1 MSCKLFEIR
10 GTPMILWDRMGR
22 MTEPIRVG
30 VVGFGLAGRI
40 FHTAVISAV
49 PGLALAGI
57 VKPTGEQA
65 REAYPDV
72 PCYRSLDAM
81 LADESISLV
90 VVATPSGNHHEV
102 AAACLNA
109 GRNVVIDKPFT
120 LTSDEAA
127 ALIRL
132 ARERKLLL
140 SAYQNRRW
148 DGDFMTIQKILAS
161 GQLGRLVSYES
172 HFDRF
177 RPEPRLDVWRES
189 GGPGS
194 GTLFDLGTHL
204 MDQALT
210 LFGAPSSITASVR
223 TDRDLSVADDA
234 FDVWLGYEGE
244 HTLTV
249 KLSASSI
256 ARIPGARFALHGMRG
271 SYVKFGLDPQE
282 QQLKDG
288 LSFTSPGFGV
298 DPDGEWGSLQILE
311 EPPRRIP
318 TENGDYRE
326 YYANVRDALLGKAP
340 LAVTADQAWRTTR
353 LVELARQSSEERST
367 LKVDFSKQP

>member
-1 MSCKLFEIR
+1 
-10 GTPMILWDRMGR
+10 

-49 PGLALAGI
+49 PGLHLAAI

-65 REAYPDV
+65 KEAYPQI
-72 PCYRSLDAM
+72 PCYRSLDEM
-81 LADESISLV
+81 LDDKSIHLV
-90 VVATPSGNHHEV
+90 VVATPSNNHYQIAEE
-102 AAACLNA
+102 CLSN
-109 GRNVVIDKPFT
+109 GRHVVIDKPFT
-120 LTSDEAA
+120 LTSAEAA
-127 ALIRL
+127 GLIRL

-148 DGDFMTIQKILAS
+148 DGDFLTVKKILAT
-161 GQLGRLVSYES
+161 GTLGRLVSYES

-204 MDQALT
+204 IDQAAN
-210 LFGAPSSITASVR
+210 LFGTPTSITASVR
-223 TDRDLSVADDA
+223 IDRDQAASDDA
-234 FDVWLGYEGE
+234 FDITFAYQGE
-244 HTLTV
+244 QNLNV

-256 ARIPGARFALHGMRG
+256 ARIPGARFTLHGMRG

-288 LSFTSPGFGV
+288 IAFTAPGFGV
-298 DPDGEWGSLQILE
+298 DPQSDWGTLQVME
-311 EPPRRIP
+311 DEKRRIP
-318 TENGDYRE
+318 TENGDYRG
-326 YYANVRDALLGKAP
+326 YYANVRDAILGKTP
-340 LAVTADQAWRTTR
+340 LAVTAEEAWRTTR
-353 LVELARQSSEERST
+353 LVELARQSSKDQRT
-367 LKVDFSKQP
+367 LTVDLSDQP

>member
-1 MSCKLFEIR
+1 
-10 GTPMILWDRMGR
+10 MGD

-49 PGLALAGI
+49 PGLHLAAI

-65 REAYPDV
+65 KEAYPQI
-72 PCYRSLDAM
+72 PCYRSLDEM
-81 LADESISLV
+81 LDDKSIHLV
-90 VVATPSGNHHEV
+90 VVATPSDNHYQIAEE
-102 AAACLNA
+102 CLSD

-120 LTSDEAA
+120 LTSAEAA

-148 DGDFMTIQKILAS
+148 DGDFLTVRKILDS
-161 GQLGRLVSYES
+161 GTLGRLVSYES

-177 RPEPRLDVWRES
+177 RPEPRLEVWRES

-204 MDQALT
+204 IDQATT
-210 LFGAPSSITASVR
+210 LFGTPARIAASVR
-223 TDRDLSVADDA
+223 TERDQAVADDA
-234 FDVWLGYEGE
+234 FDIRMTYEGQ
-244 HTLTV
+244 HRLTV

-256 ARIPGARFALHGMRG
+256 ARIAGARFTLHGMRG

-288 LSFTSPGFGV
+288 MSFTTPGFGV
-298 DPDGEWGSLQILE
+298 DPDAEWGTLQILE
-311 EPPRRIP
+311 ETPRRIP

-326 YYANVRDALLGKAP
+326 YYANVRDALLGKAS
-340 LAVTADQAWRTTR
+340 LAVTAEQGWRTTR
-353 LVELARQSSEERST
+353 LVELARESSKEQRT
-367 LKVDFSKQP
+367 LAVDLSDQP

>member
-1 MSCKLFEIR
+1 
-10 GTPMILWDRMGR
+10 

-49 PGLALAGI
+49 PDLHLAAI

-65 REAYPDV
+65 KEAYPQV
-72 PCYRSLDAM
+72 PCYRSLDEM
-81 LADESISLV
+81 LDDKSIHLV
-90 VVATPSGNHHEV
+90 VVATPSHNHYQIAEE
-102 AAACLNA
+102 CLSD
-109 GRNVVIDKPFT
+109 GRHVVIDKPFT
-120 LTSDEAA
+120 LTSAEAA
-127 ALIRL
+127 GLIRL

-148 DGDFMTIQKILAS
+148 DGDFLTVKKILAT
-161 GQLGRLVSYES
+161 GTLGRLVSFES

-204 MDQALT
+204 IDQAAN
-210 LFGAPSSITASVR
+210 LFGTPASITASVR
-223 TDRDLSVADDA
+223 IDRDQAASDDA
-234 FDVWLGYEGE
+234 FDITLAYQGE
-244 HTLTV
+244 HNLIV
-249 KLSASSI
+249 KLCASSI
-256 ARIPGARFALHGMRG
+256 ARIPGARFTLHGMRG

-288 LSFTSPGFGV
+288 LSFTAPGFGV
-298 DPDGEWGSLQILE
+298 DPESDWGTLQIME
-311 EPPRRIP
+311 DDKRRIP
-318 TENGDYRE
+318 TENGDYRG
-326 YYANVRDALLGKAP
+326 YYANVRDAILGKTP
-340 LAVTADQAWRTTR
+340 LAVTAEEAWRTTR
-353 LVELARQSSEERST
+353 LVELARQSSKEQRT
-367 LKVDFSKQP
+367 LAVDLADQP

>member
-1 MSCKLFEIR
+1 M
-10 GTPMILWDRMGR
+10 TH

-49 PGLALAGI
+49 PGLHLAAI

-65 REAYPDV
+65 KEAYPHV
-72 PCYRSLDAM
+72 PCYRSLDEM
-81 LADESISLV
+81 LDDKSIHLI
-90 VVATPSGNHHEV
+90 VVATPSHKHYQMAEE
-102 AAACLNA
+102 CLSD

-120 LTSDEAA
+120 LTSAEAA

-148 DGDFMTIQKILAS
+148 DGDFLTIRKILS
-161 GQLGRLVSYES
+161 TGTLGRLVAYES

-204 MDQALT
+204 IDQAAN
-210 LFGAPSSITASVR
+210 LFGNPSRITASVR
-223 TDRDLSVADDA
+223 IDRDHAASDDA
-234 FDVWLGYEGE
+234 FDITLAYEGD
-244 HTLTV
+244 HNLIV
-249 KLSASSI
+249 KLGASSI
-256 ARIPGARFALHGMRG
+256 ARIPGARFTLHGMRG

-288 LSFTSPGFGV
+288 VSFTAPGFGV
-298 DPDGEWGSLQILE
+298 DPESEWGTLQIME
-311 EPPRRIP
+311 DIPRRIP
-318 TENGDYRE
+318 TENGDYRG
-326 YYANVRDALLGKAP
+326 YYANIRDTLLGKAQ
-340 LAVTADQAWRTTR
+340 LAVTPEEAWCTAR
-353 LVELARQSSEERST
+353 LVELARQSSKEQRT
-367 LKVDFSKQP
+367 LHVDLSDQP